1 MLVIEA
7 IAVRGQ
13 PVSESLRATFGEGG
27 GTIGR
32 GSTSTLV
39 LPDPERHISRTQAT
53 IEFQAGA
60 YVITDTGT
68 LNPLTGNGRAL
79 GGGVH
84 SRLKD
89 GDELA
94 VGPYKLRVHVSGIA
108 QPKPAPV
115 APVQNI
121 SGSTRDDPLAMFA
134 GDASA
139 NPFDDLLP
147 GPAHAQP
154 QPQSVVPERSR
165 AASAGGGTGLIPEG
179 YDFFATEP
187 KPVRDDLLS
196 APQAQTGPRPLPP
209 GEDIDKLFELPG
221 GRIEPPLRG
230 GLIDDGFSSGPANEP
245 DPMDL
250 RFRPKDLQ
258 GSVADH
264 LDEINEHYTPPP
276 PLADPRPA
284 VSAPTN
290 GAATLHGNER
300 AAPIPA
306 QPPKDAAQLAEQ
318 LAEAFLRGAGVK
330 DVKFAQGMTPEIM
343 GIVGRILR
351 ESLQG
356 TLDLLAARAQVKTE
370 IHASATVIVPR
381 ENNPLKF
388 SPNVEVAL
396 SHLLE
401 PKGQG
406 FMTPIRAMRDAF
418 DDLRAHQ
425 IAVLAGM
432 RAALTGVM
440 QRFRPE
446 RLETKLNDKSML
458 DSLLP
463 MARKA
468 RQWDLFAELYR
479 EISAEAE
486 EDYRVVFGKEFR
498 RAYEAQ
504 LAKFRASDANAA
516 RR

>member
-68 LNPLTGNGRAL
+68 LNPLTVNGRAL

-121 SGSTRDDPLAMFA
+121 SGSTRDDPLAMFS

-147 GPAHAQP
+147 KPA
-154 QPQSVVPERSR
+154 QPQSVVPERPRS
-165 AASAGGGTGLIPEG
+165 ASANAGAGLIPED
-179 YDFFATEP
+179 YDFFETEP

-196 APQAQTGPRPLPP
+196 APQDQNGPRPLPA
-209 GEDIDKLFELPG
+209 GEDIDDLFNLRDGRVEPHG
-221 GRIEPPLRG
+221 GW
-230 GLIDDGFSSGPANEP
+230 IDDGLSSGAANER
-245 DPMDL
+245 DPMNL
-250 RFRPKDLQ
+250 RFKPKDSQ
-258 GSVADH
+258 GSVKDDLAELH
-264 LDEINEHYTPPP
+264 EHYTPPP
-276 PLADPRPA
+276 PLAEPRPS
-284 VSAPTN
+284 VSAQTN
-290 GAATLHGNER
+290 GAATLHGKER
-300 AAPIPA
+300 VAPTPA

-330 DVKFAQGMTPEIM
+330 DVKFPQGMTPEIM
-343 GIVGRILR
+343 GVVGRILR
-351 ESLQG
+351 ESVQG

-432 RAALTGVM
+432 RAALSGVM
-440 QRFRPE
+440 QRFQPA
-446 RLETKLNDKSML
+446 RLATKLNDKSML

-468 RQWDLFAELYR
+468 KQWDLFAELYR

-486 EDYRVVFGKEFR
+486 EDYRVVFGKQFR
-498 RAYEAQ
+498 LAYEAQ
-504 LAKFRASDANAA
+504 LAKFRASDPNSP

>member
-53 IEFQAGA
+53 IEFQSGA

-68 LNPLTGNGRAL
+68 LNPLTVNGRAL

-94 VGPYKLRVHVSGIA
+94 VGPYKLRVHVTAIA
-108 QPKPAPV
+108 QPKPAPA
-115 APVQNI
+115 APVQSI
-121 SGSTRDDPLAMFA
+121 SGSTRDDPLSMFP
-134 GDASA
+134 GEGSA

-147 GPAHAQP
+147 ERAQP
-154 QPQSVVPERSR
+154 QSIVPERARSTP
-165 AASAGGGTGLIPEG
+165 ANAGAGLIPED
-179 YDFFATEP
+179 YDFFETEP

-196 APQAQTGPRPLPP
+196 ASQAQTGPQPLHAS
-209 GEDIDKLFELPG
+209 EDINKLYELPG
-221 GRIEPPLRG
+221 GRIEPPLHG
-230 GLIDDGFSSGPANEP
+230 GWIDDGLSHGVANEP
-245 DPMDL
+245 DPMHL
-250 RFRPKDLQ
+250 RFRPKDSQ

-264 LDEINEHYTPPP
+264 LAEINEHYTPPP
-276 PLADPRPA
+276 PLPEPRP
-284 VSAPTN
+284 VVPSAGN
-290 GAATLHGNER
+290 GASTLSER
-300 AAPIPA
+300 APMPPSAKL
-306 QPPKDAAQLAEQ
+306 PKDAADLATQ
-318 LAEAFLRGAGVK
+318 LAEAFLAGAGVK
-330 DVKFAQGMTPEIM
+330 DVKFPQGMTPEIM
-343 GIVGRILR
+343 GIVGRVLR
-351 ESLQG
+351 ESVQG
-356 TLDLLAARAQVKTE
+356 TLDLLNARAQVKSE

-381 ENNPLKF
+381 DNNPLKF
-388 SPNVEVAL
+388 SPNAEVAL

-425 IAVLAGM
+425 IAVLSGM

-440 QRFRPE
+440 SRFRPE

-468 RQWDLFAELYR
+468 KQWDLFAELYR

-486 EDYRVVFGKEFR
+486 EDYRVVVGKEFR

-504 LAKFRASDANAA
+504 LAKFRASDPNSP

>member
-13 PVSESLRATFGEGG
+13 PVGESLRATFGEGG

-68 LNPLTGNGRAL
+68 LNPLTVNGRAL

-108 QPKPAPV
+108 QPKPAPA
-115 APVQNI
+115 APVQSI
-121 SGSTRDDPLAMFA
+121 SGSTRDDPLSMFPGA
-134 GDASA
+134 ASA
-139 NPFDDLLP
+139 NPFDDLVP
-147 GPAHAQP
+147 ERAHAQP
-154 QPQSVVPERSR
+154 QSVMGEQPRP
-165 AASAGGGTGLIPEG
+165 ASANAGAGLIPD
-179 YDFFATEP
+179 DFDIFATEP
-187 KPVRDDLLS
+187 KPVRDDLMS
-196 APQAQTGPRPLPP
+196 APQAQTGPQPLPP

-230 GLIDDGFSSGPANEP
+230 GLIDDGFSSGTANES
-245 DPMDL
+245 DSMDL
-250 RFRPKDLQ
+250 RFRPKDSQ

-276 PLADPRPA
+276 PLPDPRP
-284 VSAPTN
+284 VVPSPGNGAPT
-290 GAATLHGNER
+290 LNER
-300 AAPIPA
+300 APVPPSAKL
-306 QPPKDAAQLAEQ
+306 PKDAAELSAQ
-318 LAEAFLRGAGVK
+318 LAEAFLAGAGVK
-330 DVKFAQGMTPEIM
+330 DVKFPQGMTPEIM
-343 GIVGRILR
+343 GIVGRVLR
-351 ESLQG
+351 ESVQG
-356 TLDLLAARAQVKTE
+356 TLDLLNARAQVKNE

-381 ENNPLKF
+381 DNNPLKF
-388 SPNVEVAL
+388 SPNAEVAL

-425 IAVLAGM
+425 IAVLSGM

-440 QRFRPE
+440 QRFSPK

-504 LAKFRASDANAA
+504 LAKFRASDASAA